1 VILPDGTIGWH
12 QWTNYAAVSEDGVVV
27 ELQGVGRDVT
37 DRRRAEE
44 AVHQLAARNS
54 AILRA
59 IPDLMFVL
67 LRDGTY
73 VDYHARDP
81 RLLFV
86 PPEKFIG
93 RTIAEVMPP
102 ELVGMFMQALEQACS
117 SPEAVIVEYELE
129 LEERRHFEARL
140 VNAEHGRILTMVRD
154 ITEAKRAHA
163 LNRDLAG
170 RLIVS
175 QEVERQRIAR
185 ELHDDLSQKIA
196 LLNIEIDQ
204 LACRMDGSDSRARV
218 RDLSLRAG
226 EIATDVHNLS
236 HELHPSKLQ
245 TLGLV
250 AAVQS
255 LCQDTSR
262 QYFLDVAF
270 TAGTLPKSIDPGVSL
285 CVYRIAQEALHN
297 VARHS
302 QARHAAVR
310 IAVEDDTLSLQI
322 ADSGIGFDSR
332 ARHDGLGLV
341 SMRERVALARGQF
354 VIHAFPGHGTR
365 IGVRVPVAVADP
377 SLPLAKTRARR
388 LEEAV

>member
-1 VILPDGTIGWH
+1 GACG
-12 QWTNYAAVSEDGVVV
+12 AGGVMVFMAQ
-27 ELQGVGRDVT
+27 LGLIVGLLAQSRRRRQAEEETRNSVT

-59 IPDLMFVL
+59 IPDLMFVM

-81 RLLFV
+81 RLLFA

-93 RTIAEVMPP
+93 RKLADVMPP
-102 ELVGMFMQALEQACS
+102 ELVGMFMQAVERACA
-117 SPEAVIVEYELE
+117 SPEPVIVEYELD
-129 LEERRHFEARL
+129 LGERRHFEARL

-175 QEVERQRIAR
+175 QELERQRIAR

-204 LACRMDGSDSRARV
+204 LASHMDGSDSRARV

-236 HELHPSKLQ
+236 RELHPSKLQ

-262 QYFLDVAF
+262 QYDVDVAF

-285 CVYRIAQEALHN
+285 CIYRITQEALHN

-310 IAVEDDTLSLQI
+310 LALEDDTLSLQI
-322 ADSGIGFDSR
+322 ADSGVGFD
-332 ARHDGLGLV
+332 
-341 SMRERVALARGQF
+341 
-354 VIHAFPGHGTR
+354 
-365 IGVRVPVAVADP
+365 
-377 SLPLAKTRARR
+377 
-388 LEEAV
+388 